1 MEVESFCFYFAKDR
15 SNRAE
20 KSCSENMQQI
30 YRRTRMPSCGLNK
43 VVLQLYWNHTSAWVF
58 PCKFAAYFQNTFT

>member
-30 YRRTRMPSCGLNK
+30 YRRTRMPSCGLKNSPVNLLHIFRTPLHK
-43 VVLQLYWNHTSAWVF
+43 TISGRLLLQRVQY
-58 PCKFAAYFQNTFT
+58 

>member
-43 VVLQLYWNHTSAWVF
+43 VALQLY
-58 PCKFAAYFQNTFT
+58 